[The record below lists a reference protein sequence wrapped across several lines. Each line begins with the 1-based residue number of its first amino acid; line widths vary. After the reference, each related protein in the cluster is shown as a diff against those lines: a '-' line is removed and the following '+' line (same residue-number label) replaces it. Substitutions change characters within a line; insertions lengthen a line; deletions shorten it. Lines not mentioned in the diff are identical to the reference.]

1 MIELTNADY
10 EKIREVC
17 SAGHRSG
24 TYPMIA
30 DEREAIYRA
39 GLVAGIEHGLEHL
52 IDSGFIGSR
61 YAVDAR
67 AAIRALVTA
76 ERDIPLSPLAP
87 R

>member
-39 GLVAGIEHGLEHL
+39 GLVAGIE
-52 IDSGFIGSR
+52 
-61 YAVDAR
+61 R
-67 AAIRALVTA
+67 AAKKMEPESTNTAITIRALLK
-76 ERDIPLSPLAP
+76 EQR
-87 R
+87 

>member
-1 MIELTNADY
+1 MIELTEHDRKWIAAVRTV
-10 EKIREVC
+10 EWALAHQREDH
-17 SAGHRSG
+17 A
-24 TYPMIA
+24 
-30 DEREAIYRA
+30 EAIYRA
-39 GLVAGIEHGLEHL
+39 GLAAGIERGLEHL

>member
-1 MIELTNADY
+1 MNKKLME
-10 EKIREVC
+10 IR
-17 SAGHRSG
+17 ARH
-24 TYPMIA
+24 YPDA
-30 DEREAIYRA
+30 LGFPAALKEAY
-39 GLVAGIEHGLEHL
+39 LAGIEHGLEHL

-76 ERDIPLSPLAP
+76 ERDIPLSQQAP